1 MGGFIVGNIC
11 LSYNPD
17 SVHPSIRY
25 IPLLILY
32 PLIIKYTHSQSI
44 HLNTS
49 TNIVDNIYKG

>member
-32 PLIIKYTHSQSI
+32 PLIIKYIRRWGYIIIEPWPSQSI
-44 HLNTS
+44 
-49 TNIVDNIYKG
+49 G